1 MAATG
6 LIWRSNR
13 TQQPFWESVMSNPF
27 TKKNPFMSMWLSG
40 ANRIAGTGR
49 GLWQAAARKQQAA
62 MIREAGKNA
71 TSFWTGALK
80 TPSSNKRRKS
90 PK

>member
-1 MAATG
+1 
-6 LIWRSNR
+6 
-13 TQQPFWESVMSNPF
+13 MSNPF
-27 TKKNPFMSMWLSG
+27 TKKNPFLSLWLSG
-40 ANRIAGTGR
+40 ANKVAGTGR

-62 MIREAGKNA
+62 AIREAGKMT

-80 TPSSNKRRKS
+80 TPPLRKRGKS